1 MVGTA
6 LLGLFLLVATYT
18 DIRWRIIHNTTAYTG
33 TLVAWLASGWATWAD
48 VDSTSATPRV
58 AAWYGLVSLPDSLL
72 GTLACGA
79 PMLVAYVCFATEV
92 GGGDVKLLA
101 MIGGFL
107 GPYEGLEAML
117 WTMVI
122 AGVLAVVVLVW
133 RVGAWRLAGLLVRHL
148 LSAAQ
153 GIRPALSEEERTAL
167 RSELFLSPSAL
178 LAVVIVRFGLVGG

>member
-6 LLGLFLLVATYT
+6 LLGLFLLIATYT
-18 DIRWRIIHNTTAYTG
+18 DIRWRIIHNATAYTG

-79 PMLVAYVCFATEV
+79 LMLVAYVCFATEV

-107 GPYEGLEAML
+107 GPCEGLEAML

-122 AGVLAVVVLVW
+122 AGVLAVLVLVW
-133 RVGAWRLAGLLVRHL
+133 RVGAWRLAGLLARHL

>member
-6 LLGLFLLVATYT
+6 LLGVFLLIATYT
-18 DIRWRIIHNTTAYTG
+18 DMRWRIIHNTTAYTG
-33 TLVAWLASGWATWAD
+33 IVAAWMASGWASWAG
-48 VDSTSATPRV
+48 VDSASAPPRV

-79 PMLVAYVCFATEV
+79 LMLVAYVCFASEV

-107 GPYEGLEAML
+107 GPYDGLEAML

-133 RVGAWRLAGLLVRHL
+133 RVGTWRLVGLLGRHL
-148 LSAAQ
+148 MAAAR
-153 GIRPALSEEERTAL
+153 GIRPALSDDERVAL

-178 LAVVIVRFGLVGG
+178 LAVVVVRFGWVGG